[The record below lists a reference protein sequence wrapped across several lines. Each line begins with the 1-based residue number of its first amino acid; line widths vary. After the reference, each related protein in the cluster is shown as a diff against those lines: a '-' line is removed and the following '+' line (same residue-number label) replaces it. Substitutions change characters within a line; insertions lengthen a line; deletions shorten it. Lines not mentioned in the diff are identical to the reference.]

1 MNYGKNAMQRR
12 QQQLDAKST
21 KIRKKFVVAFWKVL
35 LVCILVL
42 GVTGISAGFGIIKGA
57 IESAPDISEM
67 DVIPTGYST
76 TVLASDGSEIA
87 TLVAEGSNRQYVT
100 IDEIPKELQEAFV
113 AIEDER
119 FYEHNGIDLKSIARA
134 FVSGVKNGFHF
145 DQGGST
151 ITQQL
156 I

>member
-76 TVLASDGSEIA
+76 TVLASDGS
-87 TLVAEGSNRQYVT
+87 
-100 IDEIPKELQEAFV
+100 
-113 AIEDER
+113 
-119 FYEHNGIDLKSIARA
+119 
-134 FVSGVKNGFHF
+134 
-145 DQGGST
+145 
-151 ITQQL
+151 
-156 I
+156 